1 MYIIVDKMSISFY
14 FTGLGIL
21 LDATDDEYKINCCGV
36 VESWEFYV
44 KTNPGTVQLQIWRPD
59 GAVGQFK
66 LVGQNSYTVDCMC
79 VYIYPFNYL
88 NYFYQ

>member
-1 MYIIVDKMSISFY
+1 MDKMNDMACGPLFFF

-21 LDATDDEYKINCCGV
+21 LDAADDEYKIDCCGV
-36 VESWEFYV
+36 VESWQFYV

-79 VYIYPFNYL
+79 IYVSI
-88 NYFYQ
+88 